1 MTAKKLTA
9 QEQLWNEHALAIGRI
24 AMSWNG
30 LQETLAELFADLFD
44 RTNWKLAIAAWH
56 SLTSD
61 VSQQEMLRSVAKQG
75 PSLVITNVQPFPW
88 NRLIVDGI
96 AEIASVGGLIAS
108 SATHQLRQLCPPR
121 CAGLPCYIGSLLL
134 AALAARV
141 HTTC

>member
-1 MTAKKLTA
+1 
-9 QEQLWNEHALAIGRI
+9 
-24 AMSWNG
+24 MSWNG

-44 RTNWKLAIAAWH
+44 RTNWKLAIVAWH

-88 NRLIVDGI
+88 SRLIVDGI
-96 AEIASVGGLIAS
+96 AETASVGGLIAS